1 MKRIETEILVIG
13 GGATG
18 TGIAWDAA
26 LRGFRVVLVEKRD
39 LTHGTTGRY
48 HGLLH
53 SGGRYAVKDP
63 HSAAECIA
71 ENRILRQTHTHCI
84 EDTGGF
90 FVATPEDDDNYPDQ
104 FKAACD
110 QIGIPCEEISIADAL
125 KREPL
130 MNQRARRVFVVP
142 DGAADSFQATHSTA
156 QAARRAGA
164 QILNYHQAVELL
176 VDREAHLHLRLPQV
190 QVSRRESNDGD
201 RCVVGA
207 RVHDLAR
214 GEEVEIRARMTI
226 NAAGAWSGVVAR
238 MAGLRVDVIP
248 GKGTML
254 AVNHRI
260 VNTVLNRCK
269 MPDDGDIIVP
279 IHTVAVIGTTD
290 ERVQDPEHLT
300 IEPWE
305 VELLLR
311 EGEKLVPGISR
322 TRMVRAWAG
331 VRPLYQ
337 EHYDGASRDAT
348 RDLTL
353 LDHKSRDGVAGFL
366 TILGGKWTTFRLM
379 AQVTMDKACEYLDTC
394 KPCATA
400 STVVPGVEQG
410 HYWLGHRLHEV
421 EEHHLQSELVCE
433 CELVTRGMLENA
445 AHNNPTLTLD
455 DLRRDV
461 RLGMGPCQGG
471 FCTYRAAG
479 ILHEMQVASCQS
491 PVVSPQVE
499 QWNVAY
505 MQSPSHNLQPPTS
518 NLQSCDFAQDKS
530 PISNPN
536 LLLRDFLQERWK
548 GLLPIL
554 WGRQLKQERLDEL
567 IYLCLMNADHLP
579 DQNITSPMSD
589 FYSRP
594 GVSTTADTSQLEP
607 PTARDGVVSGQSSGV
622 ASEARDD

>member
-1 MKRIETEILVIG
+1 MKHIETDILVIG

-26 LRGFRVVLVEKRD
+26 LRGFRVILVEKRD

-53 SGGRYAVKDP
+53 SGGRYVVKDP

-71 ENRILRQTHTHCI
+71 ENRILRQTHAHCI

-90 FVATPEDDDNYPDQ
+90 FVVTPEDDNDYPDQ
-104 FKAACD
+104 FQAACAK
-110 QIGIPCEEISIADAL
+110 IGIPCEEISVAAAL

-130 MNQRARRVFVVP
+130 MNPRVSRVFVVP

-156 QAARRAGA
+156 QAARLAGA
-164 QILNYHQAVELL
+164 RILTYHEVVQLVVEH
-176 VDREAHLHLRLPQV
+176 DR
-190 QVSRRESNDGD
+190 
-201 RCVVGA
+201 VVGA
-207 RVHDLAR
+207 RVRDVMQGQDLD
-214 GEEVEIRARMTI
+214 IRAQMTI
-226 NAAGAWSGVVAR
+226 NAAGAWAGVIAQT
-238 MAGLRVDVIP
+238 AGVRVDVIP

-279 IHTVAVIGTTD
+279 IHTVSVLGTTD
-290 ERVQDPEHLT
+290 ERVDDPEHLT

-305 VELLLR
+305 IDLLLR
-311 EGEKLVPGISR
+311 EGEQLVPGISR
-322 TRMVRAWAG
+322 ARFVRAWAG

-337 EHYDGASRDAT
+337 EHYNGASRDVT
-348 RDLTL
+348 RDFTL
-353 LDHKSRDGVAGFL
+353 LDHQKRDGVAGFL
-366 TILGGKWTTFRLM
+366 TMIGGKWTTFRLM
-379 AQVTMDKACEYLDTC
+379 AQVTMDKACEYLGTR
-394 KPCATA
+394 KPCLTA
-400 STVVPGVEQG
+400 HTPVPGIEHG
-410 HYWLGHRLHEV
+410 HYWLGHRLLEV
-421 EEHHLQSELVCE
+421 EEDHLQSELVCE
-433 CELVTRGMLENA
+433 CELVTRAMLENA
-445 AHNNPTLTLD
+445 ARNNPTFTLD

-471 FCTYRAAG
+471 FCTYRAVG
-479 ILHEMQVASCQS
+479 ILHEVSAGSRQSLVNSRQSLVNSHLSEEWKVADL
-491 PVVSPQVE
+491 
-499 QWNVAY
+499 
-505 MQSPSHNLQPPTS
+505 QSPSHNRQPSTS
-518 NLQSCDFAQDKS
+518 NLQLS
-530 PISNPN
+530 ISNPN

-579 DQNITSPMSD
+579 DENVTSPMTE
-589 FYSRP
+589 FYNRP
-594 GVSTTADTSQLEP
+594 GIQATADRE
-607 PTARDGVVSGQSSGV
+607 V
-622 ASEARDD
+622 RDD

>member
-1 MKRIETEILVIG
+1 MKFIETQILVIG

-26 LRGFRVVLVEKRD
+26 LRGLRVVLVEKRD

-53 SGGRYAVKDP
+53 SGGRYVVKDP
-63 HSAAECIA
+63 HSASECIA
-71 ENRILRQTHTHCI
+71 ENRILRKTHAHCI

-90 FVATPEDDDNYPDQ
+90 FVATPEDDGDYPDQ
-104 FKAACD
+104 FRAAC
-110 QIGIPCEEISIADAL
+110 QHIGIPCEEISIAHAR

-130 MNQRARRVFVVP
+130 MNPRAARVFGVP

-156 QAARRAGA
+156 QAARQAGA
-164 QILNYHQAVELL
+164 RILNYHEVTQLL
-176 VDREAHLHLRLPQV
+176 R
-190 QVSRRESNDGD
+190 DGD
-201 RCVVGA
+201 QRVVGA
-207 RVHDLAR
+207 RVRDVAR
-214 GEEVEIRARMTI
+214 GEDIEIRAPMTI
-226 NAAGAWSGVVAR
+226 NAAGAWAGLIAQT
-238 MAGLRVDVIP
+238 AGLRVDVIP
-248 GKGTML
+248 GKGAML

-279 IHTVAVIGTTD
+279 IHTVAVLGTTD
-290 ERVQDPEHLT
+290 ERVADPEHLT

-305 VELLLR
+305 IELLLR
-311 EGEKLVPGISR
+311 EGDQLVPGISR
-322 TRMVRAWAG
+322 ARFVRAWAG

-337 EHYDGASRDAT
+337 EHYNGASRDAT

-353 LDHKSRDGVAGFL
+353 LDHHARDGVAGLL

-379 AQVTMDKACEYLDTC
+379 AEITLNKACEYLGAQ
-394 KPCATA
+394 KPCITA
-400 STVVPGVEQG
+400 HTVVPGVEHG

-421 EEHHLQSELVCE
+421 EEHHLQSELICE
-433 CELVTRGMLENA
+433 CELVTRAMLENA
-445 AHNNPTLTLD
+445 ARQHPTFSLD

-479 ILHEMQVASCQS
+479 ILQS
-491 PVVSPQVE
+491 LVVSQQSSVSSE
-499 QWNVAY
+499 QSSVNSAAEEWNVAE
-505 MQSPSHNLQPPTS
+505 MQSPAHNLQPPTS
-518 NLQSCDFAQDKS
+518 NLPL
-530 PISNPN
+530 PISNSPN

-567 IYLCLMNADHLP
+567 IYLGLMNAPHLP
-579 DQNITSPMSD
+579 DAHATSAMSE
-589 FYSRP
+589 FYARP
-594 GVSTTADTSQLEP
+594 GIAATADADAGGAQ
-607 PTARDGVVSGQSSGV
+607 
-622 ASEARDD
+622 

>member
-53 SGGRYAVKDP
+53 SGGRYVVKDP

-71 ENRILRQTHTHCI
+71 ENRILRKTHAHCI

-90 FVATPEDDDNYPDQ
+90 FVVTPEDEGDYPDQ
-104 FKAACD
+104 FKAACAK
-110 QIGIPCEEISIADAL
+110 IGIPCKEISVAEAL

-130 MNQRARRVFVVP
+130 MNPRARRVFVVP

-156 QAARRAGA
+156 QAARQAGA
-164 QILNYHQAVELL
+164 SILNYHEVVQLL
-176 VDREAHLHLRLPQV
+176 VEGG
-190 QVSRRESNDGD
+190 EGD
-201 RCVVGA
+201 RRVVGA
-207 RVHDLAR
+207 RARDLAR
-214 GEEVEIRARMTI
+214 GEDVEIRARMTI
-226 NAAGAWSGVVAR
+226 NAAGAWSGVIAR
-238 MAGLRVDVIP
+238 TAGVRVDVIP

-279 IHTVAVIGTTD
+279 IHTVSVIGTTD
-290 ERVQDPEHLT
+290 ERVEDPENLT

-311 EGEKLVPGISR
+311 EGDKLVPGISQAR
-322 TRMVRAWAG
+322 FVRAWAG

-337 EHYDGASRDAT
+337 EHYSGASRDAT

-353 LDHKSRDGVAGFL
+353 LDHKTRDGMSGFL

-379 AQVTMDKACEYLDTC
+379 AQVTMDKACEYLGTR
-394 KPCATA
+394 KPCITA
-400 STVVPGVEQG
+400 QTIVPGVEQG

-433 CELVTRGMLENA
+433 CELVTRAMLENA
-445 AHNNPTLTLD
+445 ARNNPTLTLD

-471 FCTYRAAG
+471 FCTYRAVG
-479 ILHEMQVASCQS
+479 ILHEMQANSQQSTVNREASRRDSEQS
-491 PVVSPQVE
+491 DE
-499 QWNVAY
+499 WNVAY
-505 MQSPSHNLQPPTS
+505 MQSPSHNLQLPTPKFQSPIS
-518 NLQSCDFAQDKS
+518 NLQS
-530 PISNPN
+530 PN

-554 WGRQLKQERLDEL
+554 WGRQLKQERLDEF
-567 IYLCLMNADHLP
+567 IYLCLMNAEHLP
-579 DQNITSPMSD
+579 DENLTSAMTE
-589 FYSRP
+589 FYARP
-594 GVSTTADTSQLEP
+594 GIQATADKAVQH
-607 PTARDGVVSGQSSGV
+607 G
-622 ASEARDD
+622 